1 LRPSGWNLEHK
12 SRNSN
17 RYKTVRASILLKI
30 TALGLAV
37 FAAISLFERFAFTG
51 PAISWKEA
59 DEGLYVAEFE
69 SVFDNAP
76 YAVTIVRI
84 DPERYTFNL
93 LCASEHDRAPLTV
106 REWATRYKMLA
117 AVNAG
122 MFQENGLTSVGYMK
136 NFDHVNNPRL
146 SKANTILAFNPVEK
160 NLPEIRI
167 IDRECQDFN
176 DLRQKYKSFVQSTRM
191 ISCNRQNVWSEQ
203 DSKWSSLAVGADTQG
218 NILFLFTRTP
228 HSVHDFIEVL
238 LSLPLCLKSAMYLE
252 GGPQASLYLST
263 SKMTLER
270 YGVWG
275 GLENDS
281 LQFPLPI
288 PNVIG
293 LSKKLAAKS

>member
-1 LRPSGWNLEHK
+1 M
-12 SRNSN
+12 
-17 RYKTVRASILLKI
+17 RASMPLKVS
-30 TALGLAV
+30 ALGLAV
-37 FAAISLFERFAFTG
+37 LAMISLFYRLAFTG
-51 PAISWKEA
+51 PDISWKEA
-59 DEGLYVAEFE
+59 DDGLYVAEFDT
-69 SVFDNAP
+69 VFDNAH
-76 YAVTIVRI
+76 YAVTIIKV

-93 LCASEHDRAPLTV
+93 LCATEHDREPLTV
-106 REWATRYKMLA
+106 GQWAAKHKMLA

-160 NLPEIRI
+160 NLPEIQI

-176 DLRQKYKSFVQSTRM
+176 DLRQKYRSFVQSTRM

-275 GLENDS
+275 SLQNDS
-281 LQFPLPI
+281 LQFPLPV

-293 LSKKLAAKS
+293 LSKKPSAKSQALSTVKRLS